1 MSTPSSTAAREL
13 KAAIERKRGYWHP
26 FHQGLLER
34 SPAFLQA
41 YLDFHHAPFESGHLD
56 AKTCEL
62 IYIAVDA
69 AVNHLY
75 TGGLEMHVK
84 MAMDKGATEAEIL
97 EVIQLTMLAAHST
110 HTTGIPILIDELSR
124 AGKLDPRLARPLT
137 AEQEAA
143 KQAYVST
150 TGHWPDGADFLLRLA
165 PGFARAF
172 LAYGEIPYREG
183 PLSPKMK
190 EFVCIAVFASPVAPQ
205 PGPLRQ
211 HIRRALEVGA
221 TAEEIADILQLS
233 SAIAIHTCV
242 AAIPALVAVSQARS

>member
-1 MSTPSSTAAREL
+1 MPTFSATAKQDLRT
-13 KAAIERKRGYWHP
+13 AIERKRGYWHS
-26 FHQGLLER
+26 FHQGLLDL

-41 YLDFHHAPFESGHLD
+41 YLDFHHAPFESGNLD

-62 IYIAVDA
+62 IYIAADA

-84 MAMDKGATEAEIL
+84 MAMDKGATVAEIL
-97 EVIQLTMLAAHST
+97 ETIQLTMLAAHST
-110 HTTGIPILIDELSR
+110 HTTGIPILIDELQR
-124 AGKLDPRLARPLT
+124 AGKLDDKLTRPLT
-137 AEQEAA
+137 AQEEATR
-143 KQAYVST
+143 QAYISA
-150 TGHWPDGADFLLRLA
+150 TGHWPEGAEYLLKISPA
-165 PGFARAF
+165 FARAF
-172 LAYGEIPYREG
+172 LAYGEIPHREG

-190 EFVCIAVFASPVAPQ
+190 EFICIAVFASPVAPQ

-221 TAEEIADILQLS
+221 TAGEIADILQLS

-242 AAIPALVAVSQARS
+242 AAIPALVTASGGNR